1 MVWSGQARRGRAGGR
16 ARVTPIVDP
25 ALTNPETVLGAL
37 DFAGVAVFA
46 ATGALAAARQRHDL
60 VTFAFFGAITGVG
73 GGTLRDLLIGAP
85 VFWVQDWRYIAVCL
99 AASVAV
105 WMLGARPW
113 RFRALLWLDALGLAA
128 YGVMGAAKAEAFEV
142 APLIC
147 VVMGALTACFGGVV
161 RDLLAGEPSIL
172 LRREITVSAALLAS
186 TVFVAARVAGLD
198 AWPAALIA
206 APCGFALRA
215 GALIWG
221 WSLPAFPG
229 TPSRG

>member
-1 MVWSGQARRGRAGGR
+1 M
-16 ARVTPIVDP
+16 TPLVDP
-25 ALTNPETVLGAL
+25 AIANPETVLGAL

-46 ATGALAAARQRHDL
+46 ATGALAAARQKHDL

-99 AASVAV
+99 VASLAV
-105 WMLGARPW
+105 WLVGARPW
-113 RFRALLWLDALGLAA
+113 RFRALLWLDAFGLAA
-128 YGVMGAAKAEAFEV
+128 YGVMGAAKASAFGI

-147 VVMGALTACFGGVV
+147 IVMGALTACFGGVV

-172 LRREITVSAALLAS
+172 LRREITVSAALLAA
-186 TVFVAARVAGLD
+186 TVFVVARVAGLD
-198 AWPAALIA
+198 LWPAAFVGASL
-206 APCGFALRA
+206 GFALRA
-215 GALIWG
+215 GALVWG

-229 TPSRG
+229 TVTR

>member
-1 MVWSGQARRGRAGGR
+1 M
-16 ARVTPIVDP
+16 TPSIDP
-25 ALTNPETVLGAL
+25 AIANPETVLGAL

-46 ATGALAAARQRHDL
+46 ATGALAAARQKHDL

-105 WMLGARPW
+105 WLIGARPW
-113 RFRALLWLDALGLAA
+113 RFRALLWLDAVGLAA
-128 YGVMGAAKAEAFEV
+128 YGVMGAAKAGAFGI

-147 VVMGALTACFGGVV
+147 IVMGALTACFGGVV

-172 LRREITVSAALLAS
+172 LRREITVSAALLAA
-186 TVFVAARVAGLD
+186 TVFVIARVLGLD
-198 AWPAALIA
+198 IWPAAIVGGAL
-206 APCGFALRA
+206 GFGLRA
-215 GALIWG
+215 GALAWG

-229 TPSRG
+229 TVVRN

>member
-1 MVWSGQARRGRAGGR
+1 M
-16 ARVTPIVDP
+16 TPIIDP
-25 ALTNPETVLGAL
+25 AIANPETVLGAL

-46 ATGALAAARQRHDL
+46 ATGALAAARQKHDL
-60 VTFAFFGAITGVG
+60 VTFCFFGAITGVG

-105 WMLGARPW
+105 WLIGARPW
-113 RFRALLWLDALGLAA
+113 RFRALLWLDAIGLAA
-128 YGVMGAAKAEAFEV
+128 YGVMGAAKAGAFGI

-147 VVMGALTACFGGVV
+147 IVMGALTACFGGVV

-172 LRREITVSAALLAS
+172 LRREITVSAALLAA
-186 TVFVAARVAGLD
+186 TVFVVARVLGLD
-198 AWPAALIA
+198 LWPAAIVGGAL
-206 APCGFALRA
+206 GFGLRA
-215 GALIWG
+215 GALAWG

-229 TPSRG
+229 TVVRN